1 MHHQLNLPSPHHRP
15 NNLTL
20 VRIYDNRVLDMLEIG
35 IRDSKSMQDFKV
47 SCSLS
52 YQFPS
57 RQPTSLQTQKST
69 PGHKPLMHF
78 ASPLFDT
85 HPRFMQLKQHL
96 IALFN
101 GEAIDSI
108 SLAGIEHVISVQLSP
123 LPNPTQPLPGQMAD
137 DPALLPTVHLRTYIL
152 SLKSSSTRVP
162 YIELVPMGPSL
173 DLRLRRYT
181 EPDPVLLASSFKRP
195 KMTKRDVEKG
205 LGDKKKM
212 RNREVD
218 QMGDLRGRI
227 HLGKQDLSGLKRK
240 GVKALKRGWEEVAD
254 EPRDIEMD
262 SGSVAD
268 EPRDIEMD
276 GGGGGESGVEVSHSA
291 KDTPRKKRRKD

>member
-1 MHHQLNLPSPHHRP
+1 M
-15 NNLTL
+15 
-20 VRIYDNRVLDMLEIG
+20 
-35 IRDSKSMQDFKV
+35 
-47 SCSLS
+47 
-52 YQFPS
+52 
-57 RQPTSLQTQKST
+57 
-69 PGHKPLMHF
+69 
-78 ASPLFDT
+78 
-85 HPRFMQLKQHL
+85 
-96 IALFN
+96 
-101 GEAIDSI
+101 AI
-108 SLAGIEHVISVQLSP
+108 
-123 LPNPTQPLPGQMAD
+123 
-137 DPALLPTVHLRTYIL
+137 DPALPPTCPLLTYII

-162 YIELVPMGPSL
+162 YIELVTMGPSL

-181 EPDPVLLASSFKRP
+181 EPDPVLLASSLKRP

-262 SGSVAD
+262 
-268 EPRDIEMD
+268 

-291 KDTPRKKRRKD
+291 KDNPRKKRRKD

>member
-1 MHHQLNLPSPHHRP
+1 
-15 NNLTL
+15 
-20 VRIYDNRVLDMLEIG
+20 
-35 IRDSKSMQDFKV
+35 MQDFKV
-47 SCSLS
+47 SHSLS

-57 RQPTSLQTQKST
+57 LQPPSLQTPKST

-85 HPRFMQLKQHL
+85 HPRFIQLKQHL

-123 LPNPTQPLPGQMAD
+123 LPNPAQPLPGQMTD
-137 DPALLPTVHLRTYIL
+137 DPTLLPTVHLRTYIL

-173 DLRLRRYT
+173 DLTLRRYT
-181 EPDPVLLASSFKRP
+181 EPDPVLLASSLKRP
-195 KMTKRDVEKG
+195 KMAKRDVEKG

-218 QMGDLRGRI
+218 KMGDLRGRI

-240 GVKALKRGWEEVAD
+240 GVKALKRAREEVAD
-254 EPRDIEMD
+254 GPRDIEM
-262 SGSVAD
+262 SGGSD
-268 EPRDIEMD
+268 
-276 GGGGGESGVEVSHSA
+276 GESGVEVDSPA
-291 KDTPRKKRRKD
+291 KDTPRKRRRKD